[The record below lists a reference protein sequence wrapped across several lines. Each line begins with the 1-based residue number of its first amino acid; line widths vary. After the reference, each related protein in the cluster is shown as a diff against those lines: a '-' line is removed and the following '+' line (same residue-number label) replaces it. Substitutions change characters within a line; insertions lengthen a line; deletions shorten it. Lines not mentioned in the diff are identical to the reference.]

1 MKMTRRELTV
11 CAFVGA
17 AARAQTAEPIFAS
30 VVAMTRMIR
39 EKKISARELVDAHIA
54 RIQAVNGKINAV
66 VQTCFE
72 RARSEAASA
81 DRKLAQGETAGPL
94 HGIPMTLKDSID
106 TEGVITTG
114 GTLGRMNYVP
124 EKDATVAARLR
135 KAGAILLGKTNT
147 PEFTLG
153 RGAIPGVATTANI
166 LYGISRNPYDLTRS
180 TAGSSGG
187 AGAIVAAGGAPFD
200 IGSDWNGSIRG
211 PAHNNGIAGI
221 KPTSG
226 RVPRTGHIVDYGG
239 PYDFWQQL
247 GPMARRVE
255 DLILLLPLIA
265 GPDFRDAAIVPVPWR
280 SPDTVTFAKL
290 RVAFYTS
297 NGIAETTVDT
307 KETVRKAATILERAG
322 AAVREDFPKDLI
334 TEMDEVREQIMRAD
348 GWNFVKRLADRAK
361 SQAISPT
368 FAEWMK
374 TPPISTPDFTALW
387 ERQDELR
394 SKLLQW
400 VRGYDVVL
408 CPAAGKPAQP
418 IQSESYSRRAPGL
431 SYTGT
436 YNSLGW
442 PAAVVRCGTSPEGLP
457 IGVQVIGQPW
467 REDVV
472 LAVSGQL
479 EGETGGW
486 QKPPL

>member
-1 MKMTRRELTV
+1 MRMTRREL
-11 CAFVGA
+11 A
-17 AARAQTAEPIFAS
+17 AAAFACAAASAQATEPIFAS
-30 VVAMTRMIR
+30 VVGMKWMIR
-39 EKKISARELVDAHIA
+39 ERKISARELVDLHIA

-72 RARSEAASA
+72 RARAEAADA
-81 DRKLAQGETAGPL
+81 DRKLAAEETVGPL

-106 TEGVITTG
+106 TEGVVTTG
-114 GTLGRMNYVP
+114 GTLGRMNFVP
-124 EKDATVAARLR
+124 QKDATVVARLR

-166 LYGISRNPYDLTRS
+166 LYGMSRNPYDLTRS
-180 TAGSSGG
+180 TSGSSGG
-187 AGAIVAAGGAPFD
+187 AGAIVAAGGSPFD
-200 IGSDWNGSIRG
+200 IGSDWGGSIRG

-239 PYDFWQQL
+239 PFDSWQQL

-255 DLILLLPLIA
+255 DLILLMPLIS

-280 SPDTVTFAKL
+280 SPDNVTVAKL

-297 NGIAETTVDT
+297 NGVAEPTQET
-307 KETVRKAATILERAG
+307 KETIRKAASILERAG
-322 AAVREDFPKDLI
+322 GAVKEDFPRDLI
-334 TEMDEVREQIMRAD
+334 MAMDVVREQFMNAD
-348 GWNFVKRLADRAK
+348 GWNFVKRLAEREK
-361 SQAISPT
+361 SHTISPM
-368 FAEWMK
+368 FSEWMK
-374 TPPISTPDFTALW
+374 TPAVPTSDFTALW

-400 VRGYDVVL
+400 VRSYDVVL
-408 CPAAGKPAQP
+408 CPAAAKPAQP
-418 IQSESYSRRAPGL
+418 IQSDAYSRRAPGL
-431 SYTGT
+431 SYSGV

-472 LAVSGQL
+472 LAVSRQL
-479 EGETGGW
+479 EADTGGW
-486 QKPPL
+486 QRPPL

>member
-1 MKMTRRELTV
+1 MRMTRRELV
-11 CAFVGA
+11 A
-17 AARAQTAEPIFAS
+17 AAFACAAAPAQTPELIFAS
-30 VVAMTRMIR
+30 VAAMTRMIR

-54 RIQAVNGKINAV
+54 RIQAVNGKLNAV

-72 RARSEAASA
+72 RARAEAAEA
-81 DRKLAQGETAGPL
+81 DRRMARGETIGPL
-94 HGIPMTLKDSID
+94 HGIPMTMKDSID
-106 TEGVITTG
+106 TEGVVTTG

-124 EKDATVAARLR
+124 RKDATVVARLR

-153 RGAIPGVATTANI
+153 RGAIAGVATTANI
-166 LYGISRNPYDLTRS
+166 LYGMSRNPYDLTRS
-180 TAGSSGG
+180 TSGSSGG

-200 IGSDWNGSIRG
+200 VGSDWGGSIRG

-239 PYDFWQQL
+239 PYDSWQQL

-255 DLILLLPLIA
+255 DLILLLPLLA
-265 GPDFRDAAIVPVPWR
+265 GPDFRDAAVVPVPWR
-280 SPDTVTFAKL
+280 SPDTVALAKL

-297 NGIAETTVDT
+297 NGVAETTQET
-307 KETVRKAATILERAG
+307 KETVRKAAGILEKAG
-322 AAVREDFPKDLI
+322 GAVKEDFPRDMMG
-334 TEMDEVREQIMRAD
+334 MDEVREEFMRAD
-348 GWNFVKRLADRAK
+348 GWNFVRRLAEREK
-361 SQAISPT
+361 SQTISPM
-368 FAEWMK
+368 FDEWMK
-374 TPPISTPDFTALW
+374 IPPVPTPEFTALW

-394 SKLLQW
+394 SRLLQW
-400 VRGYDVVL
+400 MRGYDVVL

-418 IQSESYSRRAPGL
+418 IQGDSYMKRAPGL
-431 SYTGT
+431 SYTGI

-442 PAAVVRCGTSPEGLP
+442 PAAVVRGGTSPEGLP

-472 LAVSGQL
+472 LAVSRQL
-479 EGETGGW
+479 ETETGGW
-486 QKPPL
+486 QRPPV

>member
-1 MKMTRRELTV
+1 MTRREL
-11 CAFVGA
+11 GA
-17 AARAQTAEPIFAS
+17 AAFACAAVRAQATEPIFAS
-30 VVAMTRMIR
+30 VVAMTSMIR

-54 RIQAVNGKINAV
+54 RIQSVNGKINAV

-72 RARSEAASA
+72 RARAEAAEA
-81 DRKLAQGETAGPL
+81 DRKLARGEVAGPL

-114 GTLGRMNYVP
+114 GTLGRVNYVP
-124 EKDATVAARLR
+124 KRDATVVSRLR
-135 KAGAILLGKTNT
+135 HAGAILLGKTNT

-166 LYGISRNPYDLTRS
+166 LYGMSRNPYDLTRS
-180 TAGSSGG
+180 TSGSSGG

-200 IGSDWNGSIRG
+200 IGSDWGGSIRG
-211 PAHNNGIAGI
+211 PAHNNGIVGI

-239 PYDFWQQL
+239 VYDSWQQL

-255 DLILLLPLIA
+255 DLILLMPVIS
-265 GPDFRDAAIVPVPWR
+265 GPDFRDAAVLPVPWL
-280 SPDTVTFAKL
+280 SPDSVTLKKL
-290 RVAFYTS
+290 RVTFYTS
-297 NGIAETTVDT
+297 NGVAQTTDET
-307 KETVRKAATILERAG
+307 KETVRKAANILEKAG
-322 AAVREDFPKDLI
+322 AAVKEDFPRDLI
-334 TEMDEVREQIMRAD
+334 MRMDEVREEFMRAD
-348 GWNFVKRLADRAK
+348 GWNFVKRLADREK
-361 SQAISPT
+361 SQTLSPM

-374 TPPISTPDFTALW
+374 TPPISTPDFSALW
-387 ERQDELR
+387 ERQDALR

-400 VRGYDVVL
+400 VRAYDVVL

-418 IQSESYSRRAPGL
+418 IQSDAYSRRAPGL
-431 SYTGT
+431 SYSGI

-442 PAAVVRCGTSPEGLP
+442 PAAVVRCGRSPEGLP

-472 LAVSGQL
+472 LAVSRQL
-479 EGETGGW
+479 EAETGGW
-486 QKPPL
+486 QRPPL

>member
-1 MKMTRRELTV
+1 MTRRDLIAAPFA
-11 CAFVGA
+11 CA
-17 AARAQTAEPIFAS
+17 AARAQTPELIFTS
-30 VVAMTRMIR
+30 VVGMTRMLR

-72 RARSEAASA
+72 RARTEAGEA
-81 DRKLAQGETAGPL
+81 DRKLARGETAGPL

-106 TEGVITTG
+106 TEGVVTTG
-114 GTLGRMNYVP
+114 GTVGRMNYVP
-124 EKDATVAARLR
+124 QKDATVAARLR

-153 RGAIPGVATTANI
+153 RGAIAGIATTANI
-166 LYGISRNPYDLTRS
+166 LYGMSRNPYDLTRS
-180 TAGSSGG
+180 TSGSSGG
-187 AGAIVAAGGAPFD
+187 AGAIVAAGGAAFD
-200 IGSDWNGSIRG
+200 IGSDWGGSIRG

-239 PYDFWQQL
+239 PYDSWQQL

-265 GPDFRDAAIVPVPWR
+265 GPDFRDAAVVPVPWR
-280 SPDTVTFAKL
+280 SPDKVALAKL

-297 NGIAETTVDT
+297 NGVAETTQET
-307 KETVRKAATILERAG
+307 KEIVRKAASTLEKAG
-322 AAVREDFPKDLI
+322 SAVKEDVPRDLI
-334 TEMDEVREQIMRAD
+334 MRMDEVREEFMRAD
-348 GWNFVKRLADRAK
+348 GWHFVNRLAEREK
-361 SQAISPT
+361 SNTISPL

-374 TPPISTPDFTALW
+374 TPPVPTPDFTSLW

-408 CPAAGKPAQP
+408 CPASGKPAEP
-418 IQSESYSRRAPGL
+418 IQGNSYMRRAPGL
-431 SYTGT
+431 SYTGI

-442 PAAVVRCGTSPEGLP
+442 PAAVVRCGSSPEGLP
-457 IGVQVIGQPW
+457 IGVQVVGQPW

-472 LAVSGQL
+472 LAVSRQL
-479 EGETGGW
+479 EAETGGW
-486 QKPPL
+486 RRPPL

>member
-1 MKMTRRELTV
+1 MTRRELAAT
-11 CAFVGA
+11 AFACA
-17 AARAQTAEPIFAS
+17 AARAQTEEPVFAS

-72 RARSEAASA
+72 RARAEAAEA
-81 DRKLAQGETAGPL
+81 DRKLARGETTSPL

-106 TEGVITTG
+106 TAGVITTG
-114 GTLGRMNYVP
+114 GTLGRMNFVP
-124 EKDATVAARLR
+124 QKDATVAARLR

-153 RGAIPGVATTANI
+153 RGAIPGVGTTANI
-166 LYGISRNPYDLTRS
+166 LYGMSRNPYDLTRS

-239 PYDFWQQL
+239 PYDYWQQL

-280 SPDTVTFAKL
+280 SPESVTLAKL
-290 RVAFYTS
+290 RVSFYTS
-297 NGIAETTVDT
+297 NGVAETTPET
-307 KETVRKAATILERAG
+307 RETVRKAAIILEKAG
-322 AAVREDFPKDLI
+322 GVVKEDFPRDLI
-334 TEMDEVREQIMRAD
+334 VAMDVVREEFMRAD
-348 GWNFVKRLADRAK
+348 GWNFVKRLAEREK
-361 SQAISPT
+361 SQAISPM

-374 TPPISTPDFTALW
+374 TPPIPTPDFSALW

-418 IQSESYSRRAPGL
+418 IQSETYSRRAPGL
-431 SYTGT
+431 SYTGI

-457 IGVQVIGQPW
+457 IGVQVIGRPW

-472 LAVSGQL
+472 LAVSMQL
-479 EGETGGW
+479 EAETGGW
-486 QKPPL
+486 QRPPL